1 MKVLPGPT
9 TDLKLE
15 AVLGS
20 ASSST
25 VVAPDAR
32 TASVPS
38 VVTGLLILL
47 LVFVFLLLMP
57 DHEPD
62 RAQQQVH
69 RLTDAYVYEVTPV
82 EPPKVHV
89 NKVKVPKVKPQIADP
104 MEDPKMIVPNDPLVL
119 NRPKELEPVVV
130 VDDPDVE
137 KIYADE
143 LEFTRNDDLPY
154 PEPAKDEVI
163 PPPVDSLIHPTGGNG
178 DIDDIGPPRGP
189 KPDPDPVPLSI
200 VRDDILFLEEDTLPL
215 IPPVKDPELPKGGLD
230 KLVDLPYDPACFPIV
245 NIYLRNC
252 VIDLFTNRIDSYE
265 RSIFGNGRI
274 SVSAVNYD
282 RKRIVVRIGS
292 DQVTVN
298 TSKSGAED
306 FSDPNFIVPEPVPS
320 TREAYTEALM
330 LSAKGLCKMLGDENC
345 LNELEL

>member
-1 MKVLPGPT
+1 M
-9 TDLKLE
+9 
-15 AVLGS
+15 
-20 ASSST
+20 
-25 VVAPDAR
+25 
-32 TASVPS
+32 
-38 VVTGLLILL
+38 
-47 LVFVFLLLMP
+47 
-57 DHEPD
+57 
-62 RAQQQVH
+62 
-69 RLTDAYVYEVTPV
+69 YEVTPV
-82 EPPKVHV
+82 EPPEVHV

-137 KIYADE
+137 KIYKDVPVFA
-143 LEFTRNDDLPY
+143 RSDDLPY
-154 PEPAKDEVI
+154 QRPPKDEVI
-163 PPPVDSLIHPTGGNG
+163 LPPVDSLIHPPSGNG

-189 KPDPDPVPLSI
+189 KHDTDPVL
-200 VRDDILFLEEDTLPL
+200 VVEEDDIIYILEENSLPS
-215 IPPVKDPELPKGGLD
+215 IPPVDDTVPTRGGLD
-230 KLVDLPYDPACFPIV
+230 ELVEPPYDPACFAIV

-274 SVSAVNYD
+274 TVSAVNSD
-282 RKRIVVRIGS
+282 SMRIVVRIGS

-306 FSDPNFIVPEPVPS
+306 LSDPNFIVPEPVPS

-330 LSAKGLCKMLGDENC
+330 LSAKGLCEMLGDENC